1 MTRPLSRM
9 RSTTSASPVGLG
21 ARWTP
26 PPPRVASAVVAMFS
40 PPYFLL
46 EVALE
51 REREPLLFRR
61 PLPDVDLAF
70 EEPERL
76 RDDDDEAL
84 LAFVERDRVRPPL
97 DFCFA
102 VARWLCSSSSS
113 SSCSARSSASASS

>member
-9 RSTTSASPVGLG
+9 RSTTSARPVGLG
-21 ARWTP
+21 ARATPPP

-70 EEPERL
+70 EAPERL
-76 RDDDDEAL
+76 RDDDDEPL
-84 LAFVERDRVRPPL
+84 LPCVEGERVRPPL

-102 VARWLCSSSSS
+102 VARW
-113 SSCSARSSASASS
+113 